1 MDRRT
6 FLEIPAAALGAAAL
20 PFWSRMVRE
29 ADGAGLRFK
38 YALCNEAFQ
47 KMDFA
52 ASCRIAKAAGFS
64 GIEIAPFTLADHL
77 DELSPARRRELRD
90 IIHSEG
96 LQFAG
101 LHWLLVTPKGLH
113 ATTADAGVRRK
124 TWDYVL
130 KLIDFCGDMGGGIMV
145 FGSPQQRGS
154 QGNTPEEARR
164 NFADGLASVAGH
176 ARERNATILIEAL
189 PRKDTNVV
197 NTLAEAVEMA
207 KQIDHP
213 AIQTMFDF
221 HNTVDETEPM
231 EVLVKRYFPYIR
243 HVHIN
248 EMDGR
253 YPGAGN
259 LDFVPVIRVLDRMK
273 YDRWISAEVFDFKP
287 GAETIARETMACM
300 RRLEGKLAGN

>member
-6 FLEIPAAALGAAAL
+6 FLRMPTAAVGVAAL
-20 PFWSRMVRE
+20 PFISNIIRE
-29 ADGAGLRFK
+29 ANGAGMRFK
-38 YALCNEAFQ
+38 YALCNEVFQ

-52 ASCRIAKAAGFS
+52 ASCRIVKSAGFS

-77 DELSPARRRELRD
+77 DEISPARRKELRD
-90 IIHSEG
+90 IIKSEG
-96 LQFAG
+96 LEFAG

-113 ATTADAGVRRK
+113 ATTADAALRRK

-154 QGNTPEEARR
+154 LGNTEEEARR
-164 NFADGLASVAGH
+164 AFADGLASVANH
-176 ARERNATILIEAL
+176 AQERKSTILIEPL

-197 NTLAEAVEMA
+197 NTLDEAVA
-207 KQIDHP
+207 ILTKINHP

-221 HNTVDETEPM
+221 HNTVNETEPM
-231 EVLVKRYFPYIR
+231 DVLVRRHFAHIR

-253 YPGAGN
+253 YPGAGDLN
-259 LDFVPVIRVLDRMK
+259 FLPVLKVLAELK
-273 YDRWISAEVFDFKP
+273 YKRWVSAEVFDFKP
-287 GAETIARETMACM
+287 GADTIARETMACM
-300 RRLEGKLAGN
+300 RKLEAKLGS